1 MQATAAPVLPQST
14 LLLMATACGLCAGAN
29 YFNQPLLHSIA
40 MDLGIS
46 EARASLT
53 VTMAQVSY
61 ALGLLLLVPLGDML
75 ERRRLVLGLMLL
87 AALGMLAS
95 GMAHSFALLAAGTL
109 MTGLFS
115 VAAQVLV
122 PMAASFAA
130 PGASGRAVGLVMSGL
145 LIGILASRSVAG
157 VLSDLGG
164 WNAVYWVGALAT
176 AGVALLLRRALPL
189 AQPAQR
195 IGYGAVM
202 RSLLT
207 LAREQPRLRSRALIG
222 GMGFATVSVLFS
234 TMALLL
240 AGPGYGFGDAQI
252 GLIGLVGV
260 AGALMAN
267 MAGRLA
273 DRGWSSAP
281 RWPAACSCW
290 RAGGA
295 VAGRHQP
302 VVVPGGAAHRR
313 CCAAG
318 PAHQQPERDL
328 RAGAFGAIAH
338 QCGLHDGV
346 LHRRLAGLGRGLDGV
361 AALGMDGCQRCR
373 PGPEPVHAGRGR
385 LGQKPGAPGQGTGV
399 GHRTNL
405 RHGGAGMHRKRATFR
420 AAHGSARTNP
430 MRQRTSRA
438 QPPLHRI
445 GTLNA

>member
-1 MQATAAPVLPQST
+1 MPSSPTAAPDTGTPVLPQGT

-40 MDLGIS
+40 VDLGIS

-95 GMAHSFALLAAGTL
+95 GMAHSVTLLAAGTL

-130 PGASGRAVGLVMSGL
+130 PGTSGRAVGLVMSGL
-145 LIGILASRSVAG
+145 LVGILASRSVAG

-189 AQPAQR
+189 AQPAR
-195 IGYGAVM
+195 RMGYGEVM

-273 DRGWSSAP
+273 DRGLEQ
-281 RWPAACSCW
+281 RTTL
-290 RAGGA
+290 AGGLLML
-295 VAGRHQP
+295 AGWCALWL
-302 VVVPGGAAHRR
+302 GGTS
-313 CCAAG
+313 
-318 PAHQQPERDL
+318 L
-328 RAGAFGAIAH
+328 WWF
-338 QCGLHDGV
+338 
-346 LHRRLAGLGRGLDGV
+346 LAGLLIVD
-361 AALGMDGCQRCR
+361 AALQALHISNQNVIYALAPSARSRINAVYMTGYFI
-373 PGPEPVHAGRGR
+373 
-385 LGQKPGAPGQGTGV
+385 GAS
-399 GHRTNL
+399 L
-405 RHGGAGMHRKRATFR
+405 
-420 AAHGSARTNP
+420 GSAMGSAVWLHWGWTGASVAGLILSLATLAVVAWDRSLA
-430 MRQRTSRA
+430 RQAKASA
-438 QPPLHRI
+438 
-445 GTLNA
+445 

>member
-1 MQATAAPVLPQST
+1 MPSSPTAAPDTGTPVLPQGT

-40 MDLGIS
+40 VDLGIS

-95 GMAHSFALLAAGTL
+95 GMAHSVTLLAAGTL
-109 MTGLFS
+109 LTGLFS

-130 PGASGRAVGLVMSGL
+130 PGTSGRAVGLVMSGL
-145 LIGILASRSVAG
+145 LVGILASRSVAG

-189 AQPAQR
+189 AQPAR
-195 IGYGAVM
+195 RMGYGEVM

-273 DRGWSSAP
+273 DRGLEQ
-281 RWPAACSCW
+281 RTTL
-290 RAGGA
+290 AGGLLML
-295 VAGRHQP
+295 AGWCALWL
-302 VVVPGGAAHRR
+302 GGTS
-313 CCAAG
+313 
-318 PAHQQPERDL
+318 L
-328 RAGAFGAIAH
+328 WWF
-338 QCGLHDGV
+338 
-346 LHRRLAGLGRGLDGV
+346 LAGLLIVD
-361 AALGMDGCQRCR
+361 AALQALHISNQNVIYALAPSARSRINAVYMTGYFI
-373 PGPEPVHAGRGR
+373 
-385 LGQKPGAPGQGTGV
+385 GAS
-399 GHRTNL
+399 L
-405 RHGGAGMHRKRATFR
+405 
-420 AAHGSARTNP
+420 GSAMGSAVWLHWGWTGASVAGLILSLATLAVVAWDRSLA
-430 MRQRTSRA
+430 RQAKASA
-438 QPPLHRI
+438 
-445 GTLNA
+445 

>member
-1 MQATAAPVLPQST
+1 MNRSSQACAQPSPPMQATATPVLPQST

-40 MDLGIS
+40 IDLGIS

-145 LIGILASRSVAG
+145 LIGILAARSVAG
-157 VLSDLGG
+157 LLSELGG

-189 AQPAQR
+189 AQPAQP

-207 LAREQPRLRSRALIG
+207 LASEQPRLRSRALIG

-273 DRGWSSAP
+273 DRGLEQ
-281 RWPAACSCW
+281 RTTL
-290 RAGGA
+290 AGGLLML
-295 VAGRHQP
+295 AGWGALWL
-302 VVVPGGAAHRR
+302 GGTS
-313 CCAAG
+313 
-318 PAHQQPERDL
+318 L
-328 RAGAFGAIAH
+328 WWF
-338 QCGLHDGV
+338 
-346 LHRRLAGLGRGLDGV
+346 LAGLLIVD
-361 AALGMDGCQRCR
+361 AALQALHISNQNVIYALAPLARSRINAVYMTGYFI
-373 PGPEPVHAGRGR
+373 
-385 LGQKPGAPGQGTGV
+385 GAS
-399 GHRTNL
+399 
-405 RHGGAGMHRKRATFR
+405 A
-420 AAHGSARTNP
+420 GSAVGSAAWLHWGWTGASMAGLILSLATLAVVAWDRSLA
-430 MRQRTSRA
+430 RQTRA
-438 QPPLHRI
+438 
-445 GTLNA
+445 NA

>member
-1 MQATAAPVLPQST
+1 MNRSSPASALPSPPMQAIATPVLPQST

-40 MDLGIS
+40 IDLGIS

-176 AGVALLLRRALPL
+176 AGVALLLRRTLPL

-273 DRGWSSAP
+273 DRGLEQ
-281 RWPAACSCW
+281 RTTL
-290 RAGGA
+290 AGGLLML
-295 VAGRHQP
+295 AGWGALWL
-302 VVVPGGAAHRR
+302 GGTS
-313 CCAAG
+313 
-318 PAHQQPERDL
+318 L
-328 RAGAFGAIAH
+328 WWF
-338 QCGLHDGV
+338 
-346 LHRRLAGLGRGLDGV
+346 LAGLLIVD
-361 AALGMDGCQRCR
+361 AALQALHISNQNVIYALAPSARSRINAVYMTGYFI
-373 PGPEPVHAGRGR
+373 
-385 LGQKPGAPGQGTGV
+385 GAS
-399 GHRTNL
+399 L
-405 RHGGAGMHRKRATFR
+405 
-420 AAHGSARTNP
+420 GSAVGSTVWLHWGWTGASVAGLALSLCTLAVVAWDRSLA
-430 MRQRTSRA
+430 RQAKARA
-438 QPPLHRI
+438 
-445 GTLNA
+445 

>member
-1 MQATAAPVLPQST
+1 MNRSSQACAQPSPPMQATATPVLPQST

-40 MDLGIS
+40 IDLGIS

-145 LIGILASRSVAG
+145 LIGILAARSVAG
-157 VLSDLGG
+157 LLSELGG

-189 AQPAQR
+189 AQPAQP

-273 DRGWSSAP
+273 DRGLEQ
-281 RWPAACSCW
+281 RTTL
-290 RAGGA
+290 AGGLLML
-295 VAGRHQP
+295 AGWGALWL
-302 VVVPGGAAHRR
+302 GGTS
-313 CCAAG
+313 
-318 PAHQQPERDL
+318 L
-328 RAGAFGAIAH
+328 WWF
-338 QCGLHDGV
+338 
-346 LHRRLAGLGRGLDGV
+346 LAGLLIVD
-361 AALGMDGCQRCR
+361 AALQALHISNQNVIYALAPLARSRINAVYMTGYFI
-373 PGPEPVHAGRGR
+373 
-385 LGQKPGAPGQGTGV
+385 GAS
-399 GHRTNL
+399 
-405 RHGGAGMHRKRATFR
+405 A
-420 AAHGSARTNP
+420 GSAVGSAVWLHWGWTGASVAGLILSLATLAVVAWDRSLA
-430 MRQRTSRA
+430 RQAGQADRQQGCA
-438 QPPLHRI
+438 
-445 GTLNA
+445 

>member
-1 MQATAAPVLPQST
+1 MNRSSPAPALPSPPMQATAAPVLPQST

-40 MDLGIS
+40 IDLGIS

-95 GMAHSFALLAAGTL
+95 GMAHSFTLLAAGTL

-273 DRGWSSAP
+273 DRGLEQ
-281 RWPAACSCW
+281 RTTL
-290 RAGGA
+290 AGGLLML
-295 VAGRHQP
+295 AGWGALWL
-302 VVVPGGAAHRR
+302 GGTS
-313 CCAAG
+313 
-318 PAHQQPERDL
+318 L
-328 RAGAFGAIAH
+328 WWF
-338 QCGLHDGV
+338 
-346 LHRRLAGLGRGLDGV
+346 LAGLLIVD
-361 AALGMDGCQRCR
+361 AALQALHISNQNVIYALAPLARSRINAVYMTGYFI
-373 PGPEPVHAGRGR
+373 
-385 LGQKPGAPGQGTGV
+385 GAS
-399 GHRTNL
+399 
-405 RHGGAGMHRKRATFR
+405 A
-420 AAHGSARTNP
+420 GSAVGSAVWLHWGWTGASVAGLILSLATLAVVAWDRSLA
-430 MRQRTSRA
+430 RQAGQADRQQGRA
-438 QPPLHRI
+438 
-445 GTLNA
+445 

>member
-1 MQATAAPVLPQST
+1 MNRSSPAPALPSPPMQATAAPVLPQSA

-40 MDLGIS
+40 IDLGIS

-95 GMAHSFALLAAGTL
+95 GMAHSFTLLAAGTL

-273 DRGWSSAP
+273 DRGLEQ
-281 RWPAACSCW
+281 RTTL
-290 RAGGA
+290 AGGLLML
-295 VAGRHQP
+295 AGWGALWL
-302 VVVPGGAAHRR
+302 GGTR
-313 CCAAG
+313 
-318 PAHQQPERDL
+318 L
-328 RAGAFGAIAH
+328 WWF
-338 QCGLHDGV
+338 
-346 LHRRLAGLGRGLDGV
+346 LAGLLIVD
-361 AALGMDGCQRCR
+361 AALQALHISNQNVIYALAPSARSRINAVYMTGYFI
-373 PGPEPVHAGRGR
+373 
-385 LGQKPGAPGQGTGV
+385 GAS
-399 GHRTNL
+399 L
-405 RHGGAGMHRKRATFR
+405 
-420 AAHGSARTNP
+420 GSAVGSTVWLHWGWTGASVAGLALSLCTLAVVAWDRSLA
-430 MRQRTSRA
+430 RQAKARA
-438 QPPLHRI
+438 
-445 GTLNA
+445 

>member
-1 MQATAAPVLPQST
+1 MNRSSPAPALPSPPMQATAAPVLPQST

-40 MDLGIS
+40 IDLGIS

-273 DRGWSSAP
+273 DRGLEQ
-281 RWPAACSCW
+281 RTTL
-290 RAGGA
+290 AGGLLML
-295 VAGRHQP
+295 AGWGALWL
-302 VVVPGGAAHRR
+302 GGTS
-313 CCAAG
+313 
-318 PAHQQPERDL
+318 L
-328 RAGAFGAIAH
+328 WWF
-338 QCGLHDGV
+338 
-346 LHRRLAGLGRGLDGV
+346 LAGLLIVD
-361 AALGMDGCQRCR
+361 AALQALHISNQNVIYALAPSARSRINAVYMTGYFI
-373 PGPEPVHAGRGR
+373 
-385 LGQKPGAPGQGTGV
+385 GAS
-399 GHRTNL
+399 L
-405 RHGGAGMHRKRATFR
+405 
-420 AAHGSARTNP
+420 GSAVGSTVWLHWGWTGASVAGLALSLCTLAVVAWDRSLA
-430 MRQRTSRA
+430 RQAKARA
-438 QPPLHRI
+438 
-445 GTLNA
+445 

>member
-1 MQATAAPVLPQST
+1 MPSSPTAAPDTGTPVLPQGT

-40 MDLGIS
+40 VDLGIS

-95 GMAHSFALLAAGTL
+95 GMAHSFTLLAAGTL

-130 PGASGRAVGLVMSGL
+130 PGTSGRAVGLVMSGL
-145 LIGILASRSVAG
+145 LVGILASRSVAG

-189 AQPAQR
+189 AQPAR
-195 IGYGAVM
+195 RMGYGEVM

-273 DRGWSSAP
+273 DRGLEQ
-281 RWPAACSCW
+281 RTTL
-290 RAGGA
+290 AGGLLML
-295 VAGRHQP
+295 AGWCALWL
-302 VVVPGGAAHRR
+302 GGTS
-313 CCAAG
+313 
-318 PAHQQPERDL
+318 L
-328 RAGAFGAIAH
+328 WWF
-338 QCGLHDGV
+338 
-346 LHRRLAGLGRGLDGV
+346 LAGLLIVD
-361 AALGMDGCQRCR
+361 AALQALHISNQNVIYALAPSARSRINAVYMTGYFI
-373 PGPEPVHAGRGR
+373 
-385 LGQKPGAPGQGTGV
+385 GAS
-399 GHRTNL
+399 L
-405 RHGGAGMHRKRATFR
+405 
-420 AAHGSARTNP
+420 GSAMGSAVWLHWGWTGASVAGLILSLATLAVVAWDRSLA
-430 MRQRTSRA
+430 RQAKASA
-438 QPPLHRI
+438 
-445 GTLNA
+445 

>member
-1 MQATAAPVLPQST
+1 MNRSSPASALPSPPMQATAAPVLPQST

-40 MDLGIS
+40 IDLGIS

-273 DRGWSSAP
+273 DRGLEQ
-281 RWPAACSCW
+281 RTTL
-290 RAGGA
+290 AGGLLML
-295 VAGRHQP
+295 AGWGALWL
-302 VVVPGGAAHRR
+302 GGTS
-313 CCAAG
+313 
-318 PAHQQPERDL
+318 L
-328 RAGAFGAIAH
+328 WWF
-338 QCGLHDGV
+338 
-346 LHRRLAGLGRGLDGV
+346 LAGLLIVD
-361 AALGMDGCQRCR
+361 AALQALHISNQNVIYALAPSARSRINAVYMTGYFI
-373 PGPEPVHAGRGR
+373 
-385 LGQKPGAPGQGTGV
+385 GAS
-399 GHRTNL
+399 L
-405 RHGGAGMHRKRATFR
+405 
-420 AAHGSARTNP
+420 GSAVGSTVWLHWGWTGASVAGLALSLCTLAVVAWDRSLA
-430 MRQRTSRA
+430 RQAKARA
-438 QPPLHRI
+438 
-445 GTLNA
+445 

>member
-1 MQATAAPVLPQST
+1 MNRSSPAPALPSPPMQATATPVLPQST

-40 MDLGIS
+40 IDLGIS

-75 ERRRLVLGLMLL
+75 ERRRLVLSLMLL

-95 GMAHSFALLAAGTL
+95 GMAHSFTLLAAGTL

-273 DRGWSSAP
+273 DRGLEQ
-281 RWPAACSCW
+281 RTTL
-290 RAGGA
+290 AGGLLML
-295 VAGRHQP
+295 AGWGALWL
-302 VVVPGGAAHRR
+302 GGTS
-313 CCAAG
+313 
-318 PAHQQPERDL
+318 L
-328 RAGAFGAIAH
+328 WWF
-338 QCGLHDGV
+338 
-346 LHRRLAGLGRGLDGV
+346 LAGLLIVD
-361 AALGMDGCQRCR
+361 AALQALHISNQNVIYALAPSARSRINAVYMTGYFI
-373 PGPEPVHAGRGR
+373 
-385 LGQKPGAPGQGTGV
+385 GAS
-399 GHRTNL
+399 L
-405 RHGGAGMHRKRATFR
+405 
-420 AAHGSARTNP
+420 GSAVGSTVWLHWGWTGASVAGLALSLCTLAVVAWDRSLA
-430 MRQRTSRA
+430 RQAKARA
-438 QPPLHRI
+438 
-445 GTLNA
+445 